1 MTPELRNKL
10 RALLTKH
17 EGYRKYVYMDSV
29 GVPTVGIGRNLRDK
43 GLSMDEALY
52 LLNDD
57 MDYFSDALANKF
69 DWWVGLDENRKAALI
84 DMCFN
89 LGMIGF
95 LKFSGMLVALSQK
108 NYSLAA
114 RAMMQSKWATQ
125 VGQRAIDLST
135 IIRTGEV
142 NG

>member
-1 MTPELRNKL
+1 
-10 RALLTKH
+10 
-17 EGYRKYVYMDSV
+17 
-29 GVPTVGIGRNLRDK
+29 
-43 GLSMDEALY
+43 
-52 LLNDD
+52 